1 MEKKSKIDIHD
12 SESTSSSVAVRSG
25 AAAAD
30 ALIICA
36 SHSPRKNKHPTE
48 SVGGERSLLCQ
59 GENQGIEVHIVKQCF
74 MWYGKGQQ
82 RVRDDFNARERVCIP
97 IDDESRRAD
106 RVAAHRG
113 RDRSA
118 LSKQNALAEGHNDTQ
133 KVSVRKR
140 YVLSLHCGRQ
150 RFIQRQHL
158 CPSRNAA
165 SSYFKESIVSMGID
179 RPTGATAN
187 YVPT

>member
-1 MEKKSKIDIHD
+1 MCISL
-12 SESTSSSVAVRSG
+12 SEEEQTSDG
-25 AAAAD
+25 
-30 ALIICA
+30 
-36 SHSPRKNKHPTE
+36 
-48 SVGGERSLLCQ
+48 VGGERSLLCR

-82 RVRDDFNARERVCIP
+82 RARDDYNARERVCIP

-113 RDRSA
+113 KDRST

-165 SSYFKESIVSMGID
+165 SSYFKESMVSMGID
-179 RPTGATAN
+179 RLVPQPTTDLKNSETWWFSRTARSL
-187 YVPT
+187 